1 LIMRLICALCLMTVF
16 PVLVQGQ
23 QLNLLAA
30 LQDSLRETSG
40 LVYFNQKLI
49 THNDSGGEPALYEID
64 STSGKIIRTVTIGN
78 ATNVDW
84 EDICIDS
91 TYFYIGD
98 FGSDGSRRDLKIYR
112 LPISSYL
119 TTSDDTVTADI
130 IHFSYEDQTDFTPAQ
145 FNTNF
150 DAEALIASPDSLY
163 IFTKNWVNSWTNV
176 YALPKTPGT
185 YQISRVDSINTQGLV
200 TGATYNKVSNT
211 ILLIG
216 YTFVSP
222 FLIEISEFTF
232 PGFSGGKISKYLIPA
247 LPDYSNYMEGIT
259 SLNQNQHYITAEE
272 FAPLKPALFRLDV
285 NISLGLVSI
294 EKSTGYIYPN
304 PASDI
309 VHINCNDF
317 SGVEIYDLQGVLQE
331 ISLNKEIYVSDLK
344 KGVYIINIKNSEGN
358 NSITRKLIIQ

>member
-163 IFTKNWVNSWTNV
+163 IFTKNWVFMLST
-176 YALPKTPGT
+176 
-185 YQISRVDSINTQGLV
+185 
-200 TGATYNKVSNT
+200 
-211 ILLIG
+211 
-216 YTFVSP
+216 
-222 FLIEISEFTF
+222 
-232 PGFSGGKISKYLIPA
+232 
-247 LPDYSNYMEGIT
+247 
-259 SLNQNQHYITAEE
+259 
-272 FAPLKPALFRLDV
+272 LD
-285 NISLGLVSI
+285 I
-294 EKSTGYIYPN
+294 
-304 PASDI
+304 
-309 VHINCNDF
+309 
-317 SGVEIYDLQGVLQE
+317 
-331 ISLNKEIYVSDLK
+331 
-344 KGVYIINIKNSEGN
+344 
-358 NSITRKLIIQ
+358 